1 MYAFRQLVHVS
12 LWLSLAV
19 GIFLLRCNARAG
31 AVPSQSG
38 FAPKLASLNVAGTN
52 RFKSEDVLAAIG
64 LSVGQTIAE
73 DDLKKA
79 LQYLRQCGAFS
90 EVVYSHEA
98 LPSGVQLNFHVTDS
112 EHFV

>member
-1 MYAFRQLVHVS
+1 MSALRQLVLVTR
-12 LWLSLAV
+12 WLSLAV
-19 GIFLLRCNARAG
+19 GIFLLGCNEIVG
-31 AVPSQSG
+31 AAPSQSG
-38 FAPKLASLNVAGTN
+38 FEPKLASLNVAGTN
-52 RFKSEDVLAAIG
+52 RFESEDVLAAIG

-73 DDLKKA
+73 NDLKKA